1 MYITFIYTLAS
12 CLARHVRE
20 SVEHAACI
28 RVVNAVCVES
38 PSVCISRGKEPPYL
52 TGQSHLID
60 TRRVPNT
67 LRPPIRYPLLLS
79 ASPFSIF
86 FSFSLHLSLSLFF
99 PSVGFSPSP
108 SPHAESRIRIYRAR
122 ARNVGASA
130 VADFMSSS
138 AQSWKWKYFIR
149 A

>member
-1 MYITFIYTLAS
+1 MYMHLYILLRRVSRDTCVKVWST
-12 CLARHVRE
+12 RHAYMWWTR
-20 SVEHAACI
+20 
-28 RVVNAVCVES
+28 CVES
-38 PSVCISRGKEPPYL
+38 RSVCISRHGKEPPYL

-67 LRPPIRYPLLLS
+67 LRPPIRHPLLLS

-86 FSFSLHLSLSLFF
+86 FSFTLHLSSFFVLCWFFSFSLSAR
-99 PSVGFSPSP
+99 GITD
-108 SPHAESRIRIYRAR
+108 PHISRAR
-122 ARNVGASA
+122 AMSVASA